1 MKEQVDTLIKAWY
14 VVTMNETRDI
24 IRNGAVAV
32 KNGLIVEVGKLAD
45 LERKFEAKETLGSDR
60 FVLTPGM
67 INTHIH
73 ITGEPLTRGYVPDDT
88 PFEENVFE
96 WLCPLYSVHTAE
108 EERLSAKLASVEM
121 LKSGTTTFLEA
132 GTIRFLDDVFETLE
146 EVGIRGRLGRWIW
159 DLPPEPDVYKQNTD
173 ESINLLQ
180 YQLEKYKDVA
190 QGRLGAWSTLVG
202 HTTCSDPLWK
212 AARELATEH
221 DTGMSFHMSP
231 AKLDPDFFIS
241 EFGHRPMIHLDELGI
256 LKDDVVMTHCVQVD
270 DKEISVMA
278 NSGVHVSHCPTTALK
293 VSYGITQVGKI
304 PEMKMAGINVAIGT
318 DGNNASNYSD
328 LMRATYLV
336 AGLFKDS
343 RQDPQM
349 FPAEIAYEMATLG
362 GAKAMQ
368 LENEVGSLEIGKK
381 ADLVLHDTDRPE
393 WRPLLNVMNQLVWSA
408 DGRGVHTVLVDGV
421 KVVEEGRVTAFDEE
435 KFYADCQNA
444 GEAVVQRSGLPDKS
458 KYPIF
463 PIKLLLKDKY
473 ESDKKIKNIKSP
485 ILIMH
490 GEVDKIVPFW
500 MGKKMFDL
508 ANEPKYSYFSKYDD
522 HMMEFNKDLV
532 NSISLFIKSLN

>member
-1 MKEQVDTLIKAWY
+1 MKEQVDTLLKAWY

-24 IRNGAVAV
+24 IRDGAVAV
-32 KNGLIVEVGKLAD
+32 KDGLIVAVGKTND
-45 LERKFEAKETLGSDR
+45 LETQFEAKEVLGGDR

-67 INTHIH
+67 VNTHIH

-96 WLCPLYSVHTAE
+96 WLCPLYSVYTAE
-108 EERLSAKLASVEM
+108 EERLSAQLAAVEM

-132 GTIRFLDDVFETLE
+132 GTCRFLEEIFEGLE

-159 DLPPEPDVYKQNTD
+159 DMPPEPDVYKQNTD
-173 ESINLLQ
+173 ESIGFLQ
-180 YQLEKYKDVA
+180 HQLEEYKSVA
-190 QGRLGAWSTLVG
+190 NGRLGAWSTLVG
-202 HTTCSDPLWK
+202 HTTCSDPLWR
-212 AARELATEH
+212 AARELASEH
-221 DTGMSFHMSP
+221 KTGMSFHMSP

-256 LKDDVVMTHCVQVD
+256 LGEDVVMTHCVQVD
-270 DKEISVMA
+270 DREIGVMA
-278 NSGVHVSHCPTTALK
+278 KSGVNVSHCPTTALK

-304 PEMKMAGINVAIGT
+304 PEMRMAGINVAIGT

-368 LENEVGSLEIGKK
+368 LEDQIGSLENGKK
-381 ADLVLHDTDRPE
+381 ADLVIHDTDRPE

-408 DGRGVHTVLVDGV
+408 DGRGVHTVLVDGK
-421 KVVEEGRVTAFDEE
+421 KVVEEGRITAFDEE
-435 KFYADCQNA
+435 KFYASCQES
-444 GEAVVQRSGLPDKS
+444 GEKVVERSGLPDKA
-458 KYPIF
+458 KF
-463 PIKLLLKDKY
+463 PIL
-473 ESDKKIKNIKSP
+473 
-485 ILIMH
+485 
-490 GEVDKIVPFW
+490 
-500 MGKKMFDL
+500 
-508 ANEPKYSYFSKYDD
+508 
-522 HMMEFNKDLV
+522 
-532 NSISLFIKSLN
+532 